1 MKNLM
6 YLIGKKANAAL
17 KNKVSSKQKNEV
29 LGTYIYLIKKNKKLI
44 ISRNKKDLEFAIKKK
59 LKNNLIERLRIDEKK
74 ISNICTAIKKV
85 KDLRDPVDFTLDKW
99 TRPNKLLIKKVTIP
113 IGVIGVIFESR
124 PNVSSDVSSLCFKS
138 GNAVILRG
146 GSESLNSNKILISLF
161 RKALKMNKINPD
173 YVQLIEKKNRSYV
186 DFLLSKMTNYIDVI
200 IPRGGKNLV
209 AKVKKYSNVPTI
221 GHLEG
226 ICHTYIDKDA
236 NLKMAIK
243 ISLNAKLRNTS
254 ICGATETILMHKNIL
269 KKFCNPVLGELE
281 KNNCKIIGDLNIKKF
296 YKGKILTSSK
306 KDWSTEY
313 LSSKVSVKSVNNLE
327 EAINH
332 INKYGTM
339 HTDSIITKNEK
350 TAKKFLKNIKSSIAI
365 HNSSTQ
371 FADGGEFGF
380 GGEVGISTNKLPPRG
395 PIGLNQLVSYKYEV
409 IGKGQIRK

>member
-99 TRPNKLLIKKVTIP
+99 KRPNKLLIKKVTIP